1 MKGLELLIV
10 ALAAFYI
17 LGLIA
22 GIILVYAISAIRIYR
37 AAKRRRR
44 LERERQET
52 VDRRQWYAEPPPS
65 EGGGPG
71 WPEPWDDRPP
81 SPREGDEGPPP
92 PRWPSA

>member
-1 MKGLELLIV
+1 MKGLELLIA

-44 LERERQET
+44 LERERQEML
-52 VDRRQWYAEPPPS
+52 DRRRWYADPPPC
-65 EGGGPG
+65 EDGGPG
-71 WPEPWDDRPP
+71 WPQAWD
-81 SPREGDEGPPP
+81 EPPP
-92 PRWPSA
+92 PPDGGESPPRPRWPSA